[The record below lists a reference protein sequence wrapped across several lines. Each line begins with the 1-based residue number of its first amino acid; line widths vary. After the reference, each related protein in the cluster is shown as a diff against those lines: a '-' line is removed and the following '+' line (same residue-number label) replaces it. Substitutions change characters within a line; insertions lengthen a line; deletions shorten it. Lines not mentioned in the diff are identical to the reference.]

1 MALPDQ
7 FADDIAET
15 EGDVP
20 AVMTWNGSPYPCSV
34 GSRSGRAEM
43 SGLAGYREGV
53 DQIALVRRDLFSGTL
68 PGLRDTVTIDVN
80 AGVTFQIMRFEDDEF
95 GGLTLYLQEADA

>member
-20 AVMTWNGSPYPCSV
+20 AVMTWGGVEYPCSV

-43 SGLAGYREGV
+43 SGMVGYREGV
-53 DQIALVRRDLFSGTL
+53 DQIALVRRELFSSAL
-68 PGLRDTVTIDVN
+68 PALRDTLTIDIN
-80 AGVTFQIMRFEDDEF
+80 AGVTYQVMRFESDEF

>member
-20 AVMTWNGSPYPCSV
+20 AVMTWGGVPYPCSV

-43 SGLAGYREGV
+43 SGMVGYREGV
-53 DQIALVRRDLFSGTL
+53 DQIALVRRELFATL
-68 PGLRDTVTIDVN
+68 PALRDTVTIDVN
-80 AGVTFQIMRFEDDEF
+80 AGVTFQVMRFEQDDL